1 MWRVPDADNNVKRT
15 SWQTS
20 YLTSAPLMPTVSM
33 PGAAGS
39 FCPGTSMRTP
49 VYILNGSWGMVLI
62 LSFPVIYLSE
72 MMGGTEPT
80 GPWVDEVT
88 PHCDTHTGPIRVGL
102 AQNTK
107 AHKQKKVLHS
117 KMCAKKQNK
126 KTLTCKKCAIH
137 RIQGYLHY
145 ENDILDTHQ
154 IMMQFKIHDSWQTAK
169 KKRGDISWHDTTSQ
183 ALQKEHILL
192 LYWEKAAVYSAA
204 VSAQVHDLELRS
216 VLHSRLHVRLQSTEP
231 EHEESTANKGFVIY
245 TFTRMTNWSSENFP
259 PQ

>member
-117 KMCAKKQNK
+117 KMCAKKEVCHVKDTRIRSLWGWHSWHSSNNDAVQN
-126 KTLTCKKCAIH
+126 
-137 RIQGYLHY
+137 
-145 ENDILDTHQ
+145 
-154 IMMQFKIHDSWQTAK
+154 SWQ
-169 KKRGDISWHDTTSQ
+169 
-183 ALQKEHILL
+183 L
-192 LYWEKAAVYSAA
+192 
-204 VSAQVHDLELRS
+204 
-216 VLHSRLHVRLQSTEP
+216 
-231 EHEESTANKGFVIY
+231 
-245 TFTRMTNWSSENFP
+245 TNS
-259 PQ
+259 